1 LDNPDSDKFY
11 TLPEAFN
18 VLGRERYGEEW
29 TGDQLGARN
38 RPPPEPPPP
47 RTFDAADWKRRNTT
61 SFARAAVLLANKED
75 YQKESAAYQR
85 RRQVRAELRR
95 ILYYERAP
103 AELFNA
109 HDGVRISVLHTH
121 WFADIFTFCISSG
134 MAELADPFTSSRPTD
149 AFTPPPTYKGLV
161 LIDRHQF
168 DLAIKDYVASAKET
182 TGEAGVHRDGPLAS
196 FDHAV
201 VIDGAEETAE
211 AETAKDQPST
221 PQRNQDLQK
230 RAAGLRKEHRDWPK
244 WKIAKHIADTNDVKK
259 IKGLGNLSA
268 DAIEREIRLPRVKKK
283 KGRRTP

>member
-1 LDNPDSDKFY
+1 MTD
-11 TLPEAFN
+11 
-18 VLGRERYGEEW
+18 
-29 TGDQLGARN
+29 
-38 RPPPEPPPP
+38 
-47 RTFDAADWKRRNTT
+47 
-61 SFARAAVLLANKED
+61 KED
-75 YQKESAAYQR
+75 YQKKSAAYQR
-85 RRQVRAELRR
+85 RRQVRAELQR
-95 ILYYERAP
+95 ILWNELAS
-103 AELFNA
+103 AELFNP
-109 HDGVRISVLHTH
+109 HDGVRTSVLPAH
-121 WFADIFTFCISSG
+121 WNAKIFTFSISSG
-134 MAELADPFTSSRPTD
+134 MAELADQVTSSRSTGE
-149 AFTPPPTYKGLV
+149 FTPPPTHKGLV

-182 TGEAGVHRDGPLAS
+182 TGEAGVHRDSPLAS

-230 RAAGLRKEHRDWPK
+230 RADELRKEHRDWPK
-244 WKIAKHIADTNDVKK
+244 RKIAKHIADTDDFEK